1 MSSYNRTVWQDSP
14 ETEITAEHLNNQEL
28 GIEQAHNGDNI
39 PNFTSSDEL
48 NTEEKPLE
56 WTDVELLEKGNS
68 MSLILSKISS
78 MFKNIRYLFK
88 NMVTAKQVSSAS
100 VQTDAKL
107 HVRVG
112 TKVILDYTN
121 DYAVLFTKNEVA
133 ELLGINEDEIEPTK
147 IFIYGYNGDGNANTN
162 HITSIDW
169 YGGIY
174 NRWYIYCKENLSE
187 IIRVNY
193 IIVYAET

>member
-1 MSSYNRTVWQDSP
+1 MSSYNRNFWENSP
-14 ETEITAEHLNNQEL
+14 ETEITAEELNNQEV

-39 PNFTSSDEL
+39 PNFTNSDAL
-48 NTEEKPLE
+48 DTEESPLE

-88 NMVTAKQVSSAS
+88 NMVTAKQVYSAS

-112 TKVILDYTN
+112 SKIVTDYN
-121 DYAVLFTKNEVA
+121 SDYAVLFTKKEVA
-133 ELLGINEDEIEPTK
+133 TLLGFNESETDPTK
-147 IFIYGYNGDGNANTN
+147 IFIYAYNGDGNANAN
-162 HITSIDW
+162 HIISVDW

-174 NRWYIYCKENLSE
+174 NNWYIYFKSNNTSV
-187 IIRVNY
+187 IRVNY